1 MAVEEKGRGS
11 DELYDNGY
19 SRAKKSPVFALVPL
33 ALDES
38 RLRLWNS
45 LVKKG
50 LNFLTRITAECSD
63 LDRYGIQPSFPVITI

>member
-19 SRAKKSPVFALVPL
+19 SRAKKSPVFALVPF

-45 LVKKG
+45 L
-50 LNFLTRITAECSD
+50 LQTHRL
-63 LDRYGIQPSFPVITI
+63 

>member
-11 DELYDNGY
+11 DELYGYNDNGY
-19 SRAKKSPVFALVPL
+19 SRAKKSPVFALVLL

-45 LVKKG
+45 LENVYS
-50 LNFLTRITAECSD
+50 TRE
-63 LDRYGIQPSFPVITI
+63 GE